1 MHEQN
6 KKLGKEVETI
16 KKKNPTET
24 LQLKNI
30 ITKLKNTI
38 KSLKSK
44 LENAELVK

>member
-6 KKLGKEVETI
+6 KKLGKEVENI